1 MKKSLLIVFFSLG
14 LFVPSI
20 VNSQTYLLDSL
31 SNGSIFFK
39 CGGTL
44 YDGGGSASNY
54 KNNTSYWRTI
64 CPATPDKKLTLTFV
78 EFDIHPSDKLE
89 IYSGKGLNGVPLYN
103 SNSQPFFTNQEL
115 LNQTVQ
121 PHFTDTTGCLTVRL
135 VADTL
140 NTALGFK
147 ANIECVDFCQHLVAQ
162 LDSFFTKVDA
172 QGNMQNFPIKDIT
185 DTIYAPSG
193 NYSLKHYK
201 SIDICMGDSIIL
213 RANPSFSNVVMPSP
227 QSPSTCQYFWSFG
240 DGQTQTIDYNNTVG
254 HKFTKGSILD
264 LNLTAYDTVS
274 KCSSI
279 NKINTKV
286 RISVNKIREIQE
298 DLKVCSGEVF
308 YLSVGNEEGSTV
320 VVGDYDEI
328 RGYNYEGA
336 FFIPDGPNCAP
347 LCLEIPITID
357 EYPSGELITSKDDIL
372 SICTNMEHSFI
383 GDISIEV
390 VCPNGQNTILKHFT
404 HAGGADL
411 GLAIRTD
418 NGCLP
423 ENNPQGIGWNYCY
436 SNQILDNP
444 RGVISGSVP
453 SPIDSSDIYSHSGY
467 FQTPYQN
474 ATSFNQPTPSTGWE
488 AIDLN
493 GFETLIGC
501 PFNGDWKLK
510 VCDYWAQDNGY
521 VFSWGI
527 EFGRA
532 EAEAMSI
539 SKIDSI
545 KLIGEFITPLPDNK
559 FALRMPKQSPG
570 TINYTLE
577 IRDNFGCLWDTIIGI
592 KVLQGPIVDL
602 GPRDT
607 SIFEPMTL
615 TTPYSEGYNYMWY
628 PTNDTTNTITT
639 PLVTSCDSIMNYYLV
654 VSTMIEERQC
664 AGTDYIQ
671 IHNNPTPLT
680 PTMLQGNVTIT
691 DEESNILITWV
702 SNALSYEVYRD
713 DVFVAI
719 ATSRVYVDNTIVEGE
734 TYCYTVKAVN
744 KNCESSISEPICKS
758 AIGLNDLLDNEP
770 TITLYPNP
778 TSSKA
783 NLNIKGLSTKA
794 DIQVLDIQGRI
805 LKSYILNPNTT
816 SLELDLSDL
825 SKGLYHLRID
835 TKTNTI
841 IKMIIKE

>member
-1 MKKSLLIVFFSLG
+1 MKKSLFIILVSLG
-14 LFVPSI
+14 LVVPSI
-20 VNSQTYLLDSL
+20 VSAQTYLLDSL
-31 SNGSIFFK
+31 SNAVTIYK
-39 CGGTL
+39 CEGTL
-44 YDGGGSASNY
+44 YDGGGAVGNY
-54 KNNTSYWRTI
+54 NNNTSYWRTI
-64 CPATPDKKLTLTFV
+64 CPPTSNKKLTLTFV

-89 IYSGKGLNGVPLYN
+89 IYSGKGLSVLPLYN

-135 VADTL
+135 VADSL

-147 ANIECVDFCQHLVAQ
+147 ANIECVDFCQDLVAQ

-172 QGNMQNFPIKDIT
+172 QGNMHNIPIKDIT
-185 DTIYAPSG
+185 DTIFASSG
-193 NYSLKHYK
+193 NYSLQHYK

-213 RANPSFSNVVMPSP
+213 TANPSFINILTPNP
-227 QSPSTCQYFWSFG
+227 QSPNSCQYSWSFG
-240 DGQTQTIDYNNTVG
+240 KGQTQTIDYNNTVG
-254 HKFTKGSILD
+254 HKFTKGSVLD
-264 LNLTAYDTVS
+264 LNLVVYDTVTR
-274 KCSSI
+274 CSST

-286 RISVNKIREIQE
+286 RISINKIREIQE

-308 YLSVGNEEGSTV
+308 YLSVGNQEGSTAL
-320 VVGDYDEI
+320 VGDYDEVSKY
-328 RGYNYEGA
+328 GYEGA
-336 FFIPDGPNCAP
+336 VFIPDGPNCSP
-347 LCLEIPITID
+347 FCLEIPITID
-357 EYPSGELITSKDDIL
+357 EFPTNALIKTKDDIL
-372 SICTNMEHSFI
+372 SICTNVEHTNI
-383 GDISIEV
+383 GDLSIEV

-404 HAGGADL
+404 HAGMADL
-411 GLAIRTD
+411 GQAIRND
-418 NGCLP
+418 NGCDP
-423 ENNPQGIGWNYCY
+423 ANNPQGIGWTYCY
-436 SNQILDNP
+436 SNQQLENP
-444 RGVISGSVP
+444 RGVISGSMP
-453 SPIDSSDIYSHSGY
+453 SPIDSTDIYSLSGY
-467 FQTPYQN
+467 FQTPYQD
-474 ATSFNQPTPSTGWE
+474 ATNLNRPTPSTGWE
-488 AIDLN
+488 ATDLN

-501 PFNGDWKLK
+501 PYNGDWKLK
-510 VCDYWAQDNGY
+510 VCDHWGADNGY
-521 VFSWGI
+521 VFSWDI
-527 EFGRA
+527 EFGSA
-532 EAEAMSI
+532 DAEAMSL

-545 KLIGEFITPLPDNK
+545 KLIGDYITPITDSK
-559 FALRMPKQSPG
+559 FAISIPRQSPG

-577 IRDNFGCLWDTIIGI
+577 IIDDFGCLWDTIIGI

-615 TTPYSEGYNYMWY
+615 TSPYSEGYSYMWY
-628 PTNDTTNTITT
+628 PTNDTSNTITT
-639 PLVTSCDSIMNYYLV
+639 PLITICDSIMNYYLV
-654 VSTMIEERQC
+654 VSTMMEGIQC

-680 PTMLQGNVTIT
+680 PMMLQGNVTIT

-702 SNALSYEVYRD
+702 SNALNYEVYRD
-713 DVFVAI
+713 DVFMAI

-744 KNCESSISEPICKS
+744 NNCESSISEPICKS

-783 NLNIKGLSTKA
+783 NLNLKGLSTKA

-805 LKSYILNPNTT
+805 LKSYTLNPNTT
-816 SLELDLSDL
+816 SLELDLTDL

-841 IKMIIKE
+841 IKKIIKK